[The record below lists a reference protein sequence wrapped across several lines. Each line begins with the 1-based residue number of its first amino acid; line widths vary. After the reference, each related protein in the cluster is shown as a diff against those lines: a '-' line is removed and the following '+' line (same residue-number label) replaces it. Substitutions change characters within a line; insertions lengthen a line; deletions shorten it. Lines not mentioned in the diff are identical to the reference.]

1 MTDRLPLARTALAA
15 TLCLLLALAARAE
28 DLRLGF
34 SQPAFDPGRETVDV
48 TLEAPAAGQAIVRFY
63 GPDWRPV
70 AELEFPT
77 IEARRPVSLPWD
89 GRSAEGAVLPDEA
102 YFATVDFAAA
112 ADGAA
117 MTLDRSV
124 EKALGEVLVQD
135 IVHDA
140 GAGEIRFRL
149 SVPARV
155 TLLAGIDDGGPLMAT
170 LLSGVPFPPGTHSL
184 AWDGMDQSGVIDV
197 AGHERFRLFASAREV
212 VAPAIIVTGGEGEP
226 YFQFTRQLAEEEIPV
241 KEGIDM
247 ATFGGA
253 AHLLPSPADIS
264 PEPVFTLSV
273 PGAVPGPDGI
283 PVVSGAVPLRVALG
297 DDVRVPVLARR
308 FEIVLFQNLEFT
320 TEIEEGRSPA
330 TIVWDAS
337 AMPSGRYLLT
347 VNVATLPGQ
356 MSAAS
361 TYVDLQQ

>member
-1 MTDRLPLARTALAA
+1 MTDRLTLARVAVAA
-15 TLCLLLALAARAE
+15 ALCLLLALPAMAQ
-28 DLRLGF
+28 DLRLTF
-34 SQPAFDPGRETVDV
+34 SQAAFDPGAETVDV
-48 TLEAPAAGQAIVRFY
+48 TLEAPVDGQAIVRFY

-70 AELEFPT
+70 AELEFPD
-77 IEARRPVSLPWD
+77 IAARRQVSLPWN
-89 GRSAEGAVLPDEA
+89 GRDAEGAILPDET

-112 ADGAA
+112 ADGVALA
-117 MTLDRSV
+117 FDPSV
-124 EKALGEVLVQD
+124 DKALGEVLVQD
-135 IVHDA
+135 IDYDA
-140 GAGEIRFRL
+140 EAGEVRFRL

-184 AWDGMDQSGVIDV
+184 PWDGMDQSGVMDV
-197 AGHERFRLFASAREV
+197 AGHARFRLFTSAREV
-212 VAPAIIVTGGEGEP
+212 VTPSVVVTGGNAGP
-226 YFQFTRQLAEEEIPV
+226 YFQFTRRLAEQEIPV
-241 KEGIDM
+241 KEGTDM
-247 ATFGGA
+247 ESFGGA
-253 AHLLPSPADIS
+253 AHLLPAPADVS

-273 PGAVPGPDGI
+273 PGAAQGPDGI
-283 PVVSGAVPLRVALG
+283 PVVSGNVPLRVALG
-297 DDVRVPVLARR
+297 DNVRVPVLARR

-337 AMPSGRYLLT
+337 RMPAGRYLLT